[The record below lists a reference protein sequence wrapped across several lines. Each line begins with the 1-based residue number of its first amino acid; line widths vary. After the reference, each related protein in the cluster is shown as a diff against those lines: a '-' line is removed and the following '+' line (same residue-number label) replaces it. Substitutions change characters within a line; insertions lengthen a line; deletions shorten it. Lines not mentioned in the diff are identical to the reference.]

1 VNATNPGRERRRLA
15 EEYARMADGEL
26 ERLTEEAA
34 SLTEIAQEVLKRE
47 LSRRKLH
54 AELPEAEQENE
65 PPPPE
70 LVTLRQYLHLQ
81 DALLAKTVLD
91 SAGIECRLGDEGTI
105 RMCWLWSNALRG
117 VKLWVR
123 EEDAAAAASLLDQER
138 PSAFDVEGLGEYTQ
152 PRCPECQSM
161 DVTFKG
167 LIRPAAYGTVAAAY
181 FTGIVPPIPFTYA
194 NWKCRACGHG
204 WEETR
209 DAAESKD
216 APPA

>member
-1 VNATNPGRERRRLA
+1 
-15 EEYARMADGEL
+15 MADGEL
-26 ERLTEEAA
+26 ERLAEEAA
-34 SLTEIAQEVLKRE
+34 SVTEIAQEILKRE

-54 AELPEAEQENE
+54 VELPEAEQEDE

-91 SAGIECRLGDEGTI
+91 SAGIESRLGDESTI
-105 RMCWLWSNALRG
+105 RMYWLWSNALRG

-167 LIRPAAYGTVAAAY
+167 LIRPAAYGSVAAAY
-181 FTGIVPPIPFTYA
+181 FIGIVPPIPFTYA
-194 NWKCRACGHG
+194 NWKCRACGHA
-204 WEETR
+204 WEGPR

>member
-1 VNATNPGRERRRLA
+1 
-15 EEYARMADGEL
+15 MSDGEL
-26 ERLTEEAA
+26 EKLADEAP
-34 SLTEIAQEVLKRE
+34 SLTEIARDVLKRE

-54 AELPEAEQENE
+54 VEPREPDHANE

-91 SAGIECRLGDEGTI
+91 SAGIECRLGDENTI
-105 RMCWLWSNALRG
+105 RMDWLWSNALRG

-123 EEDAAAAASLLDQER
+123 EKDAAVAATLLDQER
-138 PSAFDVEGLGEYTQ
+138 PAAFDVEGLGEYTQ
-152 PRCPECQSM
+152 PRCPKCQSM

-181 FTGIVPPIPFTYA
+181 FTGVVPPIPFRYA
-194 NWKCRACGHG
+194 NWKCRACGHA
-204 WEETR
+204 WKEPR
-209 DAAESKD
+209 DAAEPKG